1 MESKF
6 EIINDKW
13 ISIISNSEFKALK
26 IDSIQLIHSFQGRN
40 CFYIKLWSSYLHSS
54 GMAYVEFYYS
64 NKEEEL
70 YESDL
75 KSLKN
80 LLFKM

>member
-13 ISIISNSEFKALK
+13 ISIISNNEFKALR
-26 IDSIQLIHSFQGRN
+26 IDSIQLIHSYQDRN
-40 CFYIKLWSSYLHSS
+40 YFLIKLWSSYLHSS
-54 GMAYVEFYYS
+54 GMAYVEFYYKQDE
-64 NKEEEL
+64 KEQ
-70 YESDL
+70 YERDL
-75 KSLKN
+75 NILKD

>member
-13 ISIISNSEFKALK
+13 ISINSNIEFKALK
-26 IDSIQLIHSFQGRN
+26 IDSIQLIHSFQVRN
-40 CFYIKLWSSYLHSS
+40 NFLIKLWSSYLHSS

-70 YESDL
+70 YEKDL
-75 KSLKN
+75 NTLKK
-80 LLFKM
+80 LLLK